1 MALLA
6 ACGSQWLIELAELLF
21 DQAERQRILRTK
33 FGPQKILKRDTAR
46 EHKQIF
52 DAALAR
58 DAKGAVRALERHY
71 QVTAGQVVS
80 VLSRIPRVVAKR
92 A

>member
-1 MALLA
+1 
-6 ACGSQWLIELAELLF
+6 LF

-33 FGPQKILKRDTAR
+33 FGPQKILKRDTGR

-52 DAALAR
+52 DAALSR
-58 DAKGAVRALERHY
+58 DAKAAVRALERHY
-71 QVTAGQVVS
+71 QATAEQVVS
-80 VLSRIPRVVAKR
+80 VLSRMAKVVAKR